1 MTKYEDTFLGIDKS
15 KAHPNALKLL
25 EEDFFWSNG
34 DELAPFGSDEGHEA
48 LCEFRRWR
56 KENPKIEVGYCI
68 AWVINSVGE
77 IDNYDDYNEENI
89 VDEELIKRQ
98 KADPN
103 FDDQQ
108 YIYTL
113 DTSIIATA
121 LGQLV
126 DEGIIEIDYKYYVQV
141 AINRQKIWAK
151 LSDGWAHKDEYIRRL
166 SIIETVLDKA

>member
-1 MTKYEDTFLGIDKS
+1 MTKYNENYLGIDKN

-25 EEDFFWSNG
+25 QDNFFWNG
-34 DELAPFGSDEGHEA
+34 IDELAPFGSDEGYEA
-48 LCEFRRWR
+48 LIEFRRWR

-77 IDNYDDYNEENI
+77 IDDYDDYNEEN
-89 VDEELIKRQ
+89 VVNEELIKRQ
-98 KADPN
+98 RNDPN
-103 FDDQQ
+103 FNDQQ

-151 LSDGWAHKDEYIRRL
+151 LSDDWEHKDEYIRRL
-166 SIIETVLDKA
+166 TIIEKVLAKA